1 MLNYH
6 ITFKE
11 KFSVNLIIVF
21 LLAFLSTSNT
31 SNAQQN
37 NNSEI
42 PKLTQKSHFKM
53 DFLSTTMPEDENNM
67 GLAGIHYNFHLN
79 DWSYLGIGMY
89 GSVTGIRGGLFTLG
103 VNAGIKK
110 NLFPNL
116 YLDTGLHFGGGGG
129 AGAPDGG
136 GAYILPHFNLGYQFS
151 KFSVEAGYS
160 YINFF
165 DNGNI
170 EGHQLNVAVQV
181 PVSYN
186 YASFD
191 HIEKELIVDENIND
205 SDWYQESNKYSL
217 MFHFNNLYLMGDT
230 KHKDTGESLEG
241 ETVRTVGVELD
252 SYFKK
257 NTFLFIKADGAYQGI
272 DAGYMDII
280 LGLGY
285 QFSFNKDR
293 TKLLGKFGLGAAG
306 GGGIYTQGGFIIYPD
321 ISLEQKIY
329 NNIFIALNAGFLMN
343 PNANFVSANYG
354 FGLKYY
360 INQNGLFSSEG
371 DAFSSSKFKG
381 LEIIV
386 GEEIYLD
393 AERNNAE
400 PQNMEQIFLQINY
413 YLNKNLYAS
422 GQTSFA
428 NFGNAGA
435 YAEGIAGLG
444 VSTSSK
450 FSNKI
455 QLFVQVLTGAAGGG
469 FIDTG
474 EGLIVKPSAGATIL
488 FTNKLGLRASV
499 GQVIAV
505 DGELN
510 STLINVGLSY
520 RFATLKAK

>member
-1 MLNYH
+1 MQINDLA
-6 ITFKE
+6 FKE
-11 KFSVNLIIVF
+11 KTHVYFILLLI
-21 LLAFLSTSNT
+21 LAFLSTSNT
-31 SNAQQN
+31 IYGQQN
-37 NNSEI
+37 NSPEI
-42 PKLTQKSHFKM
+42 PKLTQKSHFKL
-53 DFLSTTMPEDENNM
+53 DFLSTEMPEDETNM
-67 GLAGIHYNFHLN
+67 GLAGIHYNFLLN
-79 DWSYLGIGMY
+79 EWSYAGIGMY
-89 GSVTGIRGGLFTLG
+89 GAVSGIRGGFFTLG
-103 VNAGIKK
+103 VNAGIRKNIIP
-110 NLFPNL
+110 NLFF
-116 YLDTGLHFGGGGG
+116 DTGIHFGGGGG

-136 GAYILPHFNLGYQFS
+136 GAYILPHLNFGYQFS

-165 DNGNI
+165 DNGSI

-181 PVSYN
+181 PISYN

-191 HIEKELIVDENIND
+191 HIEKELIVDENINN
-205 SDWYQESNKYSL
+205 SDWYQESSKFSL
-217 MFHFNNLYLMGDT
+217 LFHFNNLYLMGDT
-230 KHKDTGESLEG
+230 KDKDTGESMEG
-241 ETVRTVGVELD
+241 ETVRTVGVELN

-257 NTFLFIKADGAYQGI
+257 NTFLFIKADGAYHGI
-272 DAGYMDII
+272 PSGYMDII
-280 LGLGY
+280 LGLGH

-293 TKLLGKFGLGAAG
+293 TKLIGKFGLGAAG
-306 GGGIYTQGGFIIYPD
+306 GGGIDTQGGFIIYPD

-329 NNIFIALNAGFLMN
+329 NNIYIALNTGFLMN

-360 INQNGLFSSEG
+360 FHQNGLYSSDGDTFSS
-371 DAFSSSKFKG
+371 AKFKG

-386 GEEIYLD
+386 GEEIYFD
-393 AERNNAE
+393 AERNNAD

-413 YLNKNLYAS
+413 YLNKNLYVS

-444 VSTSSK
+444 FSTSSK

-455 QLFVQVLTGAAGGG
+455 QLFAQVLTGAAGGG

-474 EGLIVKPSAGATIL
+474 EGLIVKPSAGASIL
-488 FTNKLGLRASV
+488 LSNKLGLRASV
-499 GQVIAV
+499 GQVMAV

-510 STLINVGLSY
+510 STLINVALNY
-520 RFATLKAK
+520 RFAKLKAN

>member
-1 MLNYH
+1 MLSQTNV
-6 ITFKE
+6 FKE
-11 KFSVNLIIVF
+11 KINIYLLIIS
-21 LLAFLSTSNT
+21 LLILSTSVRT
-31 SNAQQN
+31 HAQQN
-37 NNSEI
+37 KNSEI
-42 PKLTQKSHFKM
+42 PKLTQRGLLKM
-53 DFLSTTMPEDENNM
+53 DFLSIEMPENEDNM
-67 GLAGIHYNFHLN
+67 SLAGIHYNFQLN

-89 GSVTGIRGGLFTLG
+89 GAVTGIRGGLFTLG

-110 NLFPNL
+110 NLFQNL
-116 YLDTGLHFGGGGG
+116 YFDTGLHFGGGGG

-136 GAYILPHFNLGYQFS
+136 GAYILPHFNLGYQFT
-151 KFSVEAGYS
+151 KFSIETGYS

-170 EGHQLNVAVQV
+170 EGNQLNVALQV
-181 PVSYN
+181 PISYN
-186 YASFD
+186 YTSFD
-191 HIEKELIVDENIND
+191 HIEKELILDESINN
-205 SDWYQESNKYSL
+205 SDWYRESSKYSL
-217 MFHFNNLYLMGDT
+217 LFHFNNLYLMGDT
-230 KHKDTGESLEG
+230 EHKDTGESLEG
-241 ETVRTVGVELD
+241 ETVRTVGVEFD

-280 LGLGY
+280 LGLGH
-285 QFSFNKDR
+285 QLSFNKNR
-293 TKLLGKFGLGAAG
+293 TKLSGKFGIGAAG
-306 GGGIYTQGGFIIYPD
+306 GGGINTQGGFIISPD

-329 NNIFIALNAGFLMN
+329 NNIFIAINTGILMN
-343 PNANFVSANYG
+343 PNANFISANYG

-360 INQNGLFSSEG
+360 VNQNGLFSSDEESFTS
-371 DAFSSSKFKG
+371 AKFKG

-413 YLNKNLYAS
+413 YLNKNLYVS

-444 VSTSSK
+444 FSTSLN
-450 FSNKI
+450 FSSKI
-455 QLFVQVLTGAAGGG
+455 QLFGQILTGAAGGG

-474 EGLIVKPSAGATIL
+474 EGLIIKPSAGASIL
-488 FTNKLGLRASV
+488 FNDKLGLRASA
-499 GQVIAV
+499 GQVIAI

-510 STLINVGLSY
+510 STFINVGLSY